1 MIERYSRPEMSSV
14 WSEEN
19 KFNTWLKVEIAAC
32 EAWNELGKIPSSA
45 LTKIKKQAGFSVARI
60 NAIEKT
66 VNHDVIAFLTAV
78 AEKVG
83 PDSRFIHM
91 GMTSSDVLDT
101 AFALQLKEAGEKIVV
116 ALKEFINAL
125 KLQAISFKD
134 QVMIGRSHGVHA
146 EPMTL
151 GLKFALWYVE
161 MQRNLER
168 MEKAIENISV
178 GKFSG
183 AVGTYSNIDPKVE
196 KIACKKLGLKPVL
209 VASQIIQRDRH
220 GEYLTTLALI
230 AATIEKIALE
240 IRGLQKT
247 EIGEVEEPFRK
258 GQKGSSA
265 MPHKKNP
272 IICERMCGL
281 ARIIRANAMVAFE
294 NIALWHERDISHSS
308 SERII
313 FPDST
318 VLVDYMLAKMQ
329 EVLKD
334 LVIYPD
340 NMRRNLE
347 KSGGIIFSQKL
358 MLALVDKGLTREEA
372 YKLAQTAAMRAR
384 VSGRTFKE
392 EVLEEEGILAKLSA
406 KEIEAVFD
414 LGQYLKNIGHIY
426 KNLGLEEKNG

>member
-32 EAWNELGKIPSSA
+32 EAWNELGKISSSA
-45 LTKIKKQAGFSVARI
+45 LAKIKKQAGFSVARI

-101 AFALQLKEAGEKIVV
+101 AFALQLKEAGEKISI
-116 ALKEFINAL
+116 ALKDFISIL

-134 QVMIGRSHGVHA
+134 QVMVGRSHGVHA

-161 MQRNLER
+161 MQRNLDR

-196 KIACKKLGLKPVL
+196 KITCKKLGLKPVL
-209 VASQIIQRDRH
+209 VANQVIQRDRH
-220 GEYLTTLALI
+220 GEYLSALALI

-318 VLVDYMLAKMQ
+318 ILVDYMLAKMQ

-358 MLALVDKGLTREEA
+358 MLALVDKGLTREGA

-406 KEIEAVFD
+406 KEIEAIFD
-414 LGQYLKNIGHIY
+414 LGQYLKNIGYIY
-426 KNLGLEEKNG
+426 KNLGLEGKNG